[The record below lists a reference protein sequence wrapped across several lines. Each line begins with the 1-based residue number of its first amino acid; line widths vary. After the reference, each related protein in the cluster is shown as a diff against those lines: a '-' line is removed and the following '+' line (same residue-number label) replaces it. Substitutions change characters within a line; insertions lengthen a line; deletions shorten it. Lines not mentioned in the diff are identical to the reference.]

1 MGGAASWASSAETK
15 FKQAQASTRN
25 AYESRM
31 TEGLADIAQALF
43 QIDLRLDRLEKK
55 LDGRGQAL
63 PVCAR

>member
-15 FKQAQASTRN
+15 FKPAQASTRN

-55 LDGRGQAL
+55 LDGRG
-63 PVCAR
+63 

>member
-1 MGGAASWASSAETK
+1 MGEAASWASSAETK

-55 LDGRGQAL
+55 LDGRG
-63 PVCAR
+63 

>member
-31 TEGLADIAQALF
+31 TEDLADIAQALF

-55 LDGRGQAL
+55 LDGRG
-63 PVCAR
+63 

>member
-31 TEGLADIAQALF
+31 TKGLADIAQALF

-55 LDGRGQAL
+55 LDGRG
-63 PVCAR
+63 

>member
-1 MGGAASWASSAETK
+1 METK
-15 FKQAQASTRN
+15 FKQAQASARN

-55 LDGRGQAL
+55 LDGRG
-63 PVCAR
+63 

>member
-31 TEGLADIAQALF
+31 TEGLADIAQTLF

-55 LDGRGQAL
+55 LDGRG
-63 PVCAR
+63 

>member
-25 AYESRM
+25 ADESRM

-55 LDGRGQAL
+55 LDGRG
-63 PVCAR
+63 

>member
-15 FKQAQASTRN
+15 FKQAQASARN
-25 AYESRM
+25 AYESRT

-55 LDGRGQAL
+55 LDGRG
-63 PVCAR
+63 

>member
-25 AYESRM
+25 VYESRM

-55 LDGRGQAL
+55 LDGRG
-63 PVCAR
+63 

>member
-43 QIDLRLDRLEKK
+43 QIDLRPDRLEKK
-55 LDGRGQAL
+55 LDGRG
-63 PVCAR
+63 

>member
-31 TEGLADIAQALF
+31 TEGLANIAQALF

-55 LDGRGQAL
+55 LDGRG
-63 PVCAR
+63 

>member
-43 QIDLRLDRLEKK
+43 QIDLRLERLEKK
-55 LDGRGQAL
+55 LDGRG
-63 PVCAR
+63 

>member
-1 MGGAASWASSAETK
+1 MSGAASWASSAETK

-55 LDGRGQAL
+55 LDGRG
-63 PVCAR
+63 

>member
-25 AYESRM
+25 AYKSRM

-55 LDGRGQAL
+55 LDGRG
-63 PVCAR
+63 

>member
-25 AYESRM
+25 AYESRV

-55 LDGRGQAL
+55 LDGRG
-63 PVCAR
+63 